1 MAVTLKQIADA
12 AGVSRGTVDRVI
24 NKRGHVRPEVEKRIL
39 QIAKDLHYRPNP
51 YGRALVKSTKTS
63 KIGVICQFGE
73 TPFMKLVVEGIE
85 QARKEITARGSE
97 VLIETIDSY
106 DTDRTLTAI
115 DRMLLDGVEGLALTA
130 GPAPELQEKLREVIK
145 SGIPVITFNTDS
157 KESGRLSYVGLEN
170 YRAGTV
176 CAGLMGSAL
185 RNGGLILPISGYLEN
200 YAHSRR
206 MLGFRE
212 TIAMQFPSIT
222 LLPAELCHDTDAVAE
237 EIVHRALRLNPDIK
251 GIYISGN
258 GQHGV
263 CEALRAEGL
272 AGKICLI
279 VYDLTERNKNEL
291 RNGTIDFLIDQ
302 NAFEQGYRPAM
313 LLYNLLILG
322 QPPEKEFYFTDIH
335 IMNRFC
341 L

>member
-97 VLIETIDSY
+97 VIIKTIDSY

-115 DRMLLDGVEGLALTA
+115 DRMLSDGVEGLALTA

-157 KESGRLSYVGLEN
+157 KESGRLGK
-170 YRAGTV
+170 A
-176 CAGLMGSAL
+176 SA
-185 RNGGLILPISGYLEN
+185 
-200 YAHSRR
+200 
-206 MLGFRE
+206 
-212 TIAMQFPSIT
+212 
-222 LLPAELCHDTDAVAE
+222 
-237 EIVHRALRLNPDIK
+237 K
-251 GIYISGN
+251 GN
-258 GQHGV
+258 GDYLSRPSKNFSMGMGWAKRKPCAIWQPAACV
-263 CEALRAEGL
+263 SRLWASVSMPSTKTVILSRLPSSMTCLKMIRERSEVSADRSILRSIFIISIGMVRSMAIE
-272 AGKICLI
+272 
-279 VYDLTERNKNEL
+279 E
-291 RNGTIDFLIDQ
+291 
-302 NAFEQGYRPAM
+302 
-313 LLYNLLILG
+313 
-322 QPPEKEFYFTDIH
+322 
-335 IMNRFC
+335 
-341 L
+341 